1 MFNLT
6 EKLNQLFMADP
17 WQWPEEASQ
26 WILDGLVN
34 SDTSVRL
41 LACEVASQNLDTES
55 ADALLMLV
63 RGDRDASVA
72 AAAAVALGPTMEI
85 YREDLDFGDDFDD
98 LEASEE
104 ELTQQNCEDILRCL
118 DEVYRQSDRPKLVR
132 RRCLEAAARGPRT
145 WQADAVRDCWQSE
158 DAQWRATAVFCMGFL
173 PNFDEEILTA
183 LDSGNDEIQ
192 REALRSAGRREL
204 KNAGDTLVEVAANPQ
219 ADKDARIAAIEAL
232 ARVHPK
238 NSDELL
244 HDLMQADDKD
254 IAYMAD
260 YALQERDL
268 FGVDGLD
275 KDVDI

>member
-1 MFNLT
+1 MFNLS

-17 WQWPEEASQ
+17 WQWPEEAQQ

-34 SDTSVRL
+34 SETSVRL
-41 LACEVASQNLDTES
+41 LACEVASQNLDAES
-55 ADALLMLV
+55 ADILLMLV

-85 YREDLDFGDDFDD
+85 YRDDIDFGDDLDN
-98 LEASEE
+98 LEVSEE

-118 DEVYRQSDRPKLVR
+118 EAVYRRSDRPKLVR
-132 RRCLEAAARGPRT
+132 RRCLEAAVRGPLT
-145 WQADAVRDCWQSE
+145 WQAEAVRDCWTSE
-158 DAQWRATAVFCMGFL
+158 DPQWRATAVFCMGFL
-173 PNFDEEILTA
+173 PNFDEEILNA
-183 LDSGNDEIQ
+183 LDIGNDDIQ
-192 REALRSAGRREL
+192 REALRSAGRRGL
-204 KNAGDTLVEVAANPQ
+204 KTAGDALVEVAANPQ

-244 HDLMQADDKD
+244 HDLMQAEDKD
-254 IAYMAD
+254 IAYMAE
-260 YALQERDL
+260 YALEERDL

-275 KDVDI
+275 DYLDT